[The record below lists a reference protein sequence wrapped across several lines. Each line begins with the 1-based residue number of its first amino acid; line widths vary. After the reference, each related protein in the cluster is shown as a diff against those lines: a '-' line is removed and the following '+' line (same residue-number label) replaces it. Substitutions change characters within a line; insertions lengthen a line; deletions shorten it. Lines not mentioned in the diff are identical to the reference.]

1 MPGRLEPEPIPR
13 RDFLGLAGLWT
24 AGVAIFGSIIGMARL
39 PVPNVLPEASSRF
52 RIGRPQEFPAGSAK
66 TIAGRNVRIV
76 SGEAGLAAISLVCTH
91 LGCIVGETAEGF
103 SCPCHGSR
111 FTHEGNVVQG
121 PAPRALRWLHLSQA
135 ADGTLVV
142 DAEAEVK
149 AGTFY
154 RPEGVA

>member
-1 MPGRLEPEPIPR
+1 MPGRLDPEPIPR

-24 AGVAIFGSIIGMARL
+24 AGLAIVGSIVGMARL

-52 RIGRPQEFPAGSAK
+52 RIGRSEEFPVGSVK
-66 TIAGRNVRIV
+66 IVPGRNVRIV
-76 SGEAGLAAISLVCTH
+76 SSDAGLAAISLVCTH
-91 LGCIVGETAEGF
+91 LGCIVSETAEGF

-111 FTHEGNVVQG
+111 FTADGTVLQG

-135 ADGTLVV
+135 ADGALVV
-142 DAEAEVK
+142 NAESEVK